1 MKTFGEIIRVER
13 ENKGLFLRQVA
24 AALDIDQAV
33 ISKFEK
39 GERKPS
45 REQVIKFAKYYK
57 LDKELLIVA
66 WLSDKVVYELQD
78 EKLANEALKAAEE
91 KINYNKRNNIWQLQP
106 KKISFR
112 CFKEHLYRCKNR
124 R

>member
-1 MKTFGEIIRVER
+1 MKTFGEIIREER
-13 ENKGLFLRQVA
+13 KNKGLFLRQVA

-45 REQVIKFAKYYK
+45 REQVMKFAKYYK
-57 LDKELLIVA
+57 LDKELIIVA

-91 KINYNKRNNIWQLQP
+91 KINYNK
-106 KKISFR
+106 KK
-112 CFKEHLYRCKNR
+112 
-124 R
+124 

>member
-45 REQVIKFAKYYK
+45 REQVMKFAKYYK

-91 KINYNKRNNIWQLQP
+91 KINYNKR
-106 KKISFR
+106 K
-112 CFKEHLYRCKNR
+112 
-124 R
+124 

>member
-91 KINYNKRNNIWQLQP
+91 KINYNK
-106 KKISFR
+106 KK
-112 CFKEHLYRCKNR
+112 
-124 R
+124 

>member
-1 MKTFGEIIRVER
+1 MKTFGEIIREER

-45 REQVIKFAKYYK
+45 REQVLKFSKYYK

-66 WLSDKVVYELQD
+66 WLSDKVVYELQN
-78 EKLANEALKAAEE
+78 ENLAYEALKAAEE
-91 KINYNKRNNIWQLQP
+91 KINYNK
-106 KKISFR
+106 KK
-112 CFKEHLYRCKNR
+112 
-124 R
+124 

>member
-45 REQVIKFAKYYK
+45 REQVIKFAKYYT

-91 KINYNKRNNIWQLQP
+91 KINYNK
-106 KKISFR
+106 KK
-112 CFKEHLYRCKNR
+112 
-124 R
+124 

>member
-45 REQVIKFAKYYK
+45 REQVMKFAKYYK

-91 KINYNKRNNIWQLQP
+91 KINYNK
-106 KKISFR
+106 KK
-112 CFKEHLYRCKNR
+112 
-124 R
+124 

>member
-1 MKTFGEIIRVER
+1 M
-13 ENKGLFLRQVA
+13 FLRQVA

-91 KINYNKRNNIWQLQP
+91 KINYNK
-106 KKISFR
+106 KK
-112 CFKEHLYRCKNR
+112 
-124 R
+124 

>member
-1 MKTFGEIIRVER
+1 MKTFGEIIREER

-45 REQVIKFAKYYK
+45 REQVMKFAKYYK

-91 KINYNKRNNIWQLQP
+91 KINYNK
-106 KKISFR
+106 KK
-112 CFKEHLYRCKNR
+112 
-124 R
+124 

>member
-1 MKTFGEIIRVER
+1 MKTFGEIIREER

-45 REQVIKFAKYYK
+45 REQVMKFAKYYK

-91 KINYNKRNNIWQLQP
+91 KINYNKR
-106 KKISFR
+106 K
-112 CFKEHLYRCKNR
+112 
-124 R
+124 

>member
-1 MKTFGEIIRVER
+1 MKTFGEIIREER

-45 REQVIKFAKYYK
+45 REQVLKFAKYYK

-91 KINYNKRNNIWQLQP
+91 KINYNK
-106 KKISFR
+106 KK
-112 CFKEHLYRCKNR
+112 
-124 R
+124 

>member
-1 MKTFGEIIRVER
+1 MKAFGEIIREER

-78 EKLANEALKAAEE
+78 EKLANEALKAAEQ
-91 KINYNKRNNIWQLQP
+91 KINYNK
-106 KKISFR
+106 KK
-112 CFKEHLYRCKNR
+112 
-124 R
+124 

>member
-45 REQVIKFAKYYK
+45 REQVIKFAKYYNLTK
-57 LDKELLIVA
+57 NCLL
-66 WLSDKVVYELQD
+66 L
-78 EKLANEALKAAEE
+78 
-91 KINYNKRNNIWQLQP
+91 P
-106 KKISFR
+106 G
-112 CFKEHLYRCKNR
+112 
-124 R
+124 

>member
-1 MKTFGEIIRVER
+1 MKTFGEIIREER

-45 REQVIKFAKYYK
+45 REQVLKFAKYYK
-57 LDKELLIVA
+57 LDKELIIVA

-91 KINYNKRNNIWQLQP
+91 KINYNK
-106 KKISFR
+106 KK
-112 CFKEHLYRCKNR
+112 
-124 R
+124 

>member
-1 MKTFGEIIRVER
+1 MRTFGEIIREER
-13 ENKGLFLRQVA
+13 ENKRLFLRQVA

-45 REQVIKFAKYYK
+45 REQVLKFAKYYK

-91 KINYNKRNNIWQLQP
+91 KINYNK
-106 KKISFR
+106 KK
-112 CFKEHLYRCKNR
+112 
-124 R
+124 